1 MVLKLVVDILTDEFC
16 GGMCQDK
23 IVDNVL
29 TVSVV
34 SMAVVVLL
42 LMRKNKNMVCNEI
55 VDIIGIGSFSATA
68 NLMVRTE
75 TKIGNKTGNK
85 LETELQ
91 KEIVVS
97 TYLVML
103 VLCNRIRNSL
113 ESADLMLCYT

>member
-1 MVLKLVVDILTDEFC
+1 
-16 GGMCQDK
+16 
-23 IVDNVL
+23 
-29 TVSVV
+29 
-34 SMAVVVLL
+34 
-42 LMRKNKNMVCNEI
+42 MVCNKI
-55 VDIIGIGSFSATA
+55 VDIIGIGGFSAMA

-103 VLCNRIRNSL
+103 VLCN
-113 ESADLMLCYT
+113 

>member
-1 MVLKLVVDILTDEFC
+1 
-16 GGMCQDK
+16 
-23 IVDNVL
+23 
-29 TVSVV
+29 
-34 SMAVVVLL
+34 
-42 LMRKNKNMVCNEI
+42 MVCNEI
-55 VDIIGIGSFSATA
+55 VDIIGIGGLSGMA

-85 LETELQ
+85 LEPELQ

-113 ESADLMLCYT
+113 KSADLMLCYT

>member
-1 MVLKLVVDILTDEFC
+1 M
-16 GGMCQDK
+16 
-23 IVDNVL
+23 
-29 TVSVV
+29 
-34 SMAVVVLL
+34 
-42 LMRKNKNMVCNEI
+42 
-55 VDIIGIGSFSATA
+55 A

-103 VLCNRIRNSL
+103 VLCNQIRNSL
-113 ESADLMLCYT
+113 ELVD

>member
-1 MVLKLVVDILTDEFC
+1 
-16 GGMCQDK
+16 
-23 IVDNVL
+23 
-29 TVSVV
+29 
-34 SMAVVVLL
+34 
-42 LMRKNKNMVCNEI
+42 MVCNEI
-55 VDIIGIGSFSATA
+55 VDIIRIGGFSAMA

-103 VLCNRIRNSL
+103 VLCNRIKNSL
-113 ESADLMLCYT
+113 ESVDLMLWYT

>member
-1 MVLKLVVDILTDEFC
+1 
-16 GGMCQDK
+16 
-23 IVDNVL
+23 
-29 TVSVV
+29 
-34 SMAVVVLL
+34 
-42 LMRKNKNMVCNEI
+42 MVCNRI
-55 VDIIGIGSFSATA
+55 VDIIGIGGFSAMA

-103 VLCNRIRNSL
+103 VLCNQIRNSL
-113 ESADLMLCYT
+113 ESVDLMLWYT

>member
-1 MVLKLVVDILTDEFC
+1 
-16 GGMCQDK
+16 
-23 IVDNVL
+23 
-29 TVSVV
+29 
-34 SMAVVVLL
+34 
-42 LMRKNKNMVCNEI
+42 MVCNGI

-103 VLCNRIRNSL
+103 VL
-113 ESADLMLCYT
+113 

>member
-1 MVLKLVVDILTDEFC
+1 MI
-16 GGMCQDK
+16 
-23 IVDNVL
+23 
-29 TVSVV
+29 
-34 SMAVVVLL
+34 
-42 LMRKNKNMVCNEI
+42 CNEI
-55 VDIIGIGSFSATA
+55 VDIFGIGGFSATA

-113 ESADLMLCYT
+113 ESVDLMLRQT

>member
-1 MVLKLVVDILTDEFC
+1 
-16 GGMCQDK
+16 
-23 IVDNVL
+23 
-29 TVSVV
+29 
-34 SMAVVVLL
+34 
-42 LMRKNKNMVCNEI
+42 MVCNEI
-55 VDIIGIGSFSATA
+55 VDIIEIGGFSATA

-113 ESADLMLCYT
+113 ESADLMLRYT